1 MTKRALK
8 LTSIIICVYLKTRS
22 FDWFLCLVIHPRK
35 LLMTVEKQPSE
46 HVYPVK
52 NVSPNVFFPAKW
64 ATEKAR
70 PFFPL
75 NRCWLI
81 GILVSWLIK
90 SPYITGD
97 CLSSPTYTLNNWFH
111 SIEILI
117 VFWGIRGP
125 IMTHPCMQKKNLPE
139 TNSKSTWR
147 RVSFKDFPYF
157 QERLLLVLGRAI

>member
-125 IMTHPCMQKKNLPE
+125 IMTHPCMQKKTSLKLTAKAPE
-139 TNSKSTWR
+139 
-147 RVSFKDFPYF
+147 DEFPLKISPIF
-157 QERLLLVLGRAI
+157 RSVCC